1 MMRVMSLSD
10 RCCDAIFDFDG
21 WIFFMS
27 SSLGRAIINQSR
39 LDFNQDSKESKEKR
53 NDELA
58 TFF

>member
-1 MMRVMSLSD
+1 VIDAVMLFSILM
-10 RCCDAIFDFDG
+10 DG
-21 WIFFMS
+21 YFLCPLA
-27 SSLGRAIINQSR
+27 SLGRAIINQSR

>member
-1 MMRVMSLSD
+1 MSLSD